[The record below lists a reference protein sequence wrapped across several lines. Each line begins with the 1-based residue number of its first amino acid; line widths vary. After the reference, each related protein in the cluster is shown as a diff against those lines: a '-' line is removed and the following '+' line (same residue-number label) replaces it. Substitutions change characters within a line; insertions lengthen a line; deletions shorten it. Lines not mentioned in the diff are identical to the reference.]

1 MDDRYAKNYKMSIKG
16 NLEYIRKTG
25 LSNFIEA
32 QYDRYQCS
40 RCGGLISIHNGKCF
54 KCDTITKL
62 IEKTIL
68 KKA

>member
-1 MDDRYAKNYKMSIKG
+1 MDDRYRKNYKMSIKD
-16 NLEYIRKTG
+16 NLEYIKKMG
-25 LSNFIEA
+25 LGKFIEA
-32 QYDRYQCS
+32 QYDKYQCS

-62 IEKTIL
+62 VEKPKL